1 LPSRAA
7 VGQSPHAHTLSLAQ
21 ALALG
26 ALQGPTEF
34 LPISSSGHMTVVP
47 WLLGWSY
54 TRLDPELR
62 KAFEVALHAG
72 AGLALAGGMRAELVP
87 LLSAPRLLVLSQAPA
102 ALAGFALERP
112 IEARL
117 GTPATVA
124 AGLIAGG
131 LAIAAADCRPQ
142 PRRHQDAGPRDALWL
157 GIAQACALF
166 PGVSRG
172 GATLT
177 AARVLGFARAD
188 AQRLSRRMALP
199 VILGAASLKAAR
211 LRARTPPA
219 ELRAP
224 FLAGALASFASTLA
238 SRPLRHLGEGEQGL
252 RPFAVYRIALGALVL
267 QRLRSAG
274 STTMGR

>member
-1 LPSRAA
+1 LPSRGAA
-7 VGQSPHAHTLSLAQ
+7 SLKSQQLPLTQ

-26 ALQGPTEF
+26 ALQGPTEL
-34 LPISSSGHMTVVP
+34 LPISSSGHTTVVP

-72 AGLALAGGMRAELVP
+72 GGLALAGGMREELEQ
-87 LLSAPRLLVLSQAPA
+87 LLRAPRLLVLSQAPA
-102 ALAGFALERP
+102 ALAGYVLERP

-117 GTPATVA
+117 GTPAAVA

-131 LAIAAADCRPQ
+131 LAIAAADRRPQ
-142 PRRHQDAGPRDALWL
+142 SRRHQDAGPRDALWL
-157 GIAQACALF
+157 GIAQACAFF
-166 PGVSRG
+166 PGISRG

-177 AARVLGFARAD
+177 AARLLGFARAD
-188 AQRLSRRMALP
+188 AQRLSRRVAVP

-211 LRARTPPA
+211 LRAGRLPA

-238 SRPLRHLGEGEQGL
+238 SWPLLQPADGEQAL
-252 RPFAVYRIALGALVL
+252 RPFAAYRITLGALVL
-267 QRLRSAG
+267 RRLWSAR

>member
-1 LPSRAA
+1 MPSRGAA
-7 VGQSPHAHTLSLAQ
+7 PLRSQQLPLTQ

-26 ALQGPTEF
+26 ALQGPTEL
-34 LPISSSGHMTVVP
+34 LPVSSSGHTAVVP

-54 TRLDPELR
+54 TRLEPELR

-72 AGLALAGGMRAELVP
+72 AGLALAGAMREELEQ
-87 LLSAPRLLVLSQAPA
+87 LLRAPRLLVLSQAPA
-102 ALAGFALERP
+102 ALAGYAFERP

-117 GTPATVA
+117 GTPAAVA

-131 LAIAAADCRPQ
+131 LAIDAADRRPQ
-142 PRRHQDAGPRDALWL
+142 VRGHQDAGPRDALWL

-177 AARVLGFARAD
+177 AARALSFARAD
-188 AQRLSRRMALP
+188 AQRLSRGVALP

-211 LRARTPPA
+211 LRAQKLPA
-219 ELRAP
+219 QLRAP

-238 SRPLRHLGEGEQGL
+238 SRPLSHLGDGELAL
-252 RPFAVYRIALGALVL
+252 RPFAAYRIALGALVL
-267 QRLRSAG
+267 LRLRSAR